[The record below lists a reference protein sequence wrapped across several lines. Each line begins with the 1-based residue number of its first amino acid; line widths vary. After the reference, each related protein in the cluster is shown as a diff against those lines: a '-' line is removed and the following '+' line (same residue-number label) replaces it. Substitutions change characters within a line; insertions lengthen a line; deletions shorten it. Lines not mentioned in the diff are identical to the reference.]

1 MEEGSSLLKSFL
13 FLSACAKREGW
24 SFLGDGGKQI
34 KDKQIPS
41 TTFCGL
47 VVKQLVKFKEFLNK
61 SSIID
66 VSVAALLIYNY
77 S

>member
-1 MEEGSSLLKSFL
+1 MLAPKGKVGYFWGMEV
-13 FLSACAKREGW
+13 
-24 SFLGDGGKQI
+24 

-41 TTFCGL
+41 VTFSGL

-61 SSIID
+61 NSVID

-77 S
+77 SLWKGNTRQELQRHDSFS

>member
-1 MEEGSSLLKSFL
+1 MLAPKGKVGHFWGMEV
-13 FLSACAKREGW
+13 
-24 SFLGDGGKQI
+24 

-41 TTFCGL
+41 TTFSGL

-61 SSIID
+61 SSVID

-77 S
+77 SLSKGNTREELQRHDSFS